1 MRFLTKS
8 DCLTKKCTGADEL
21 PARSHS
27 DSDEIREAPVEE
39 SANDVDIP
47 KLNVLR
53 NQTSKLSRVMYK

>member
-1 MRFLTKS
+1 MRFLTKP
-8 DCLTKKCTGADEL
+8 DRLTQKGTGADEL

-27 DSDEIREAPVEE
+27 GSDEIRKAPVEE
-39 SANDVDIP
+39 SANDVDIS